1 MIDLLEREHP
11 EYRNRAEM
19 WQRYWDFYVGGEQL
33 RRNASQYLVRRQ
45 KEPNDVYSERLAR
58 VFYENYLGS
67 CVDWYAAT
75 LFRRQPG
82 VSLQSKTESTQKFYS
97 QFLDDCDRRG
107 TSLLEVIRK
116 AFIQA
121 LIYRESFVLV
131 DFPKVAEAAT
141 NRAAEDALGKSR
153 AYLASYSP
161 RELVNWKVDERGEY
175 EWIVLKTTRSYQE
188 QFDKRDFVQEQRWAV
203 YDRERF
209 RVYVHRNHDVEGRSA
224 SSTEIPDES
233 VELVDEGRHALADS
247 RRVPLVKMA
256 VTDGLWLANKAALL
270 QLEHFNKSNALS
282 WALHMG
288 LFAMPVVYSEREWQ
302 QIVGE
307 AYYIQLGPEDR
318 FGWTEPEGHV
328 FQIAADNIER
338 LKDEIYRVCY
348 LITQAAGREARHL
361 GQSGDSKRRDFAVTH
376 EVLRA
381 YGGVVKEFLRKIIG
395 IVALARRDDVR
406 TEITGMDQ
414 FDVPDFAQELD
425 NALRLQQAGIPSR
438 RFETEVQKRVAL
450 QYLDG
455 ASQETK
461 REVIREIEAR

>member
-11 EYRNRAEM
+11 EYRDRAEM

-203 YDRERF
+203 YDRERV
-209 RVYVHRNHDVEGRSA
+209 RVYVHRNHDVEGRSGAGRAILRAAPPGTGIIAGGPMRAVFETLGVQDVVTKSIGSSNPHAMVRATFDGLQTLMSPRSVAARRGKKVNQLDRGRIRGA
-224 SSTEIPDES
+224 SSGNS
-233 VELVDEGRHALADS
+233 
-247 RRVPLVKMA
+247 
-256 VTDGLWLANKAALL
+256 DG
-270 QLEHFNKSNALS
+270 
-282 WALHMG
+282 
-288 LFAMPVVYSEREWQ
+288 
-302 QIVGE
+302 
-307 AYYIQLGPEDR
+307 
-318 FGWTEPEGHV
+318 
-328 FQIAADNIER
+328 
-338 LKDEIYRVCY
+338 
-348 LITQAAGREARHL
+348 
-361 GQSGDSKRRDFAVTH
+361 
-376 EVLRA
+376 
-381 YGGVVKEFLRKIIG
+381 
-395 IVALARRDDVR
+395 
-406 TEITGMDQ
+406 
-414 FDVPDFAQELD
+414 
-425 NALRLQQAGIPSR
+425 
-438 RFETEVQKRVAL
+438 
-450 QYLDG
+450 
-455 ASQETK
+455 
-461 REVIREIEAR
+461 